1 MDFWMSSEKHI
12 LVGDSERVARN
23 AVEPV
28 ISELLEGVE
37 LSCGAKKWSVIT
49 IVMPDERVGDY
60 PEVKRYH
67 KARQVIELRVQL
79 PFYEFKEAGS
89 AEQIGLVLDALTRS
103 VDMMKEIKSL
113 KITGEEYSILK
124 KIVEKA
130 RLELKV

>member
-23 AVEPV
+23 TVEPV
-28 ISELLEGVE
+28 VSELLEGIE

-49 IVMPDERVGDY
+49 IVMPDERIGDY

-67 KARQVIELRVQL
+67 KARQVVELRVQL
-79 PFYEFKEAGS
+79 PFYKFKEADS
-89 AEQIGLVLDALTRS
+89 SQQIGLVLDALMRS
-103 VDMMKEIKSL
+103 VDLMKEIKSL
-113 KITGEEYSILK
+113 KLTGEEYSMLK
-124 KIVEKA
+124 TIVEKA